1 MSFLP
6 DNYEAPASS
15 GGNYTKLAQ
24 GKNTFRIIG
33 DSTKGTAIFGWIGW
47 TEEDGKRKPVRTKEK
62 PSAGVYADKPKHF
75 WAFLALNEGAVQICE
90 ITQRGIQDALRELL
104 NDPDW
109 GDLKQYDICIQRDGE
124 GMETS
129 YTVIPKPKAPLSEA
143 DVATIKEKLPLI
155 NMAALY
161 EGEDPFAATKP
172 EDSDANAD
180 PF

>member
-62 PSAGVYADKPKHF
+62 PPAGVYADKPKHF
-75 WAFLALNEGAVQICE
+75 WAFLVLNEGTVQICE

-109 GDLKQYDICIQRDGE
+109 GDLKQYDICIQREGE

-161 EGEDPFAATKP
+161 QGEDPFAATKSD
-172 EDSDANAD
+172 DSDASAD